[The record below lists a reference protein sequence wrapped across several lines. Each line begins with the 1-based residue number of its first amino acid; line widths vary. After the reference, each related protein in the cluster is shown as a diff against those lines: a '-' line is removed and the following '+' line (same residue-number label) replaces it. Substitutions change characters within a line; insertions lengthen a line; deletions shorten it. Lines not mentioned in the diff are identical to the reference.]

1 MAADPGTVL
10 ELLRNELRANGYGAV
25 VLEAEL
31 ASEGTDRGD
40 AQALDELLD
49 RLQKSVVPAMLA
61 HAASIRNLKTGRA
74 PTGQLRE
81 SFPRRSDPGNDGIDH
96 DAADIVISLDEAEAS
111 QVERYAHELDR
122 LLSEVRGVDANDA

>member
-10 ELLRNELRANGYGAV
+10 ELLRNELRASGYGPL

-31 ASEGTDRGD
+31 ASEGNDSGG

-49 RLQKSVVPAMLA
+49 RLQKGVVPAILA
-61 HAASIRNLKTGRA
+61 HAASIRNLNAGPS
-74 PTGQLRE
+74 PTRQLRE
-81 SFPRRSDPGNDGIDH
+81 PSPRRSDSGSDGIDH
-96 DAADIVISLDEAEAS
+96 DADDIVISLNEAEAS
-111 QVERYAHELDR
+111 QVERYAHELDQ